1 MAKDR
6 LLTKLIA
13 EVDNDNLPIINSV
26 TFFTDASRITD
37 APLSSRQIDLQFA
50 NLTIN
55 TIKTIG
61 GNFLDDEGNV
71 IGPEI
76 TLNDVRGRK
85 TYYFSNTTQKI
96 IVPKG
101 NLMAFRISKAYGLL
115 FLSLQDLVY
124 ALALNSFN
132 LLGEKNVLSLSDVGG
147 LKSQN
152 LTAITIANC
161 TLSGDLA
168 DMADNKIANSLT
180 INDFS
185 TIKSITGDFA
195 SWAPYRTAGS
205 FTFSTNSIGGLNLK
219 CNDVLLTDIGTTG
232 TYILTFDGEGGVTCA
247 AG

>member
-1 MAKDR
+1 MSNNC
-6 LLTKLIA
+6 LLTKLNT
-13 EVDNDNLPIINSV
+13 VVNNDNLPILNSV

-55 TIKTIG
+55 TIEAVG
-61 GNFLDDEGNV
+61 GNFLDSEGTV

-101 NLMAFRISKAYGLL
+101 NLMAFRTTKADGLL
-115 FLSLQDLVY
+115 FLNFQDLIY
-124 ALALNSFN
+124 ALALNNFN
-132 LLGEKNVLSLSDVGG
+132 IGGEKNILSLSDLGN

-152 LTAITIANC
+152 LTSITIADC

-180 INDFS
+180 IGGFN
-185 TIKSITGDFA
+185 TINNISGDFA

-205 FTFSTNSIGGLNLK
+205 FTFITNSIGGLNLK
-219 CNDVLLTDIGTTG
+219 CNGVLLTDIGITG

-247 AG
+247 E